1 MPALWQNG
9 KREFAMQNAIEK
21 QVREEQFLIENIK
34 DSVKT
39 ALSAG
44 LVYVS
49 DNQPGFARITKGDT
63 ICYMDG
69 KKILRDKDQLNRIK
83 GLVLPPAWENVWICK
98 LSNGHLQATG
108 YDKLHRKQY
117 RYHSSWMTIR
127 NKTKF
132 YRLKEFGERLPA
144 IRKRL
149 EKDLSLPGFPQNKV
163 LAAMVGLLERINIRV
178 GNSFYERLYGS
189 FGLTTLKNRHVKV
202 NGSQLQ
208 LTFKGK
214 KGVRQNI
221 TFTSRKLSRIIKG
234 CKEIPGKELFEYYDE
249 EKNIHPVD
257 SGMVN
262 AYIRD
267 ISGGDFT
274 AKDFRTW
281 AGSIHALLA
290 FRELG
295 DFETISEMN
304 RKIPAALDM
313 VSKQL
318 GNTRAV
324 CKKYYVHP
332 LILEYYRDKKLESFI
347 NELNDTESGYTSDGY
362 MPEERVLLKIL
373 ENYSLK
379 KNPPGN

>member
-1 MPALWQNG
+1 M
-9 KREFAMQNAIEK
+9 RDTIEK
-21 QVREEQFLIENIK
+21 QVKEEQSLVDDIN
-34 DSVKT
+34 DAVKT
-39 ALSAG
+39 AVSAG
-44 LVYVS
+44 LIYVS
-49 DNQPGFARITKGDT
+49 DNQSGFTRIRQGTT
-63 ICYMDG
+63 FFYMEG
-69 KKILRDKDQLNRIK
+69 RKRVREKEQINRIK

-108 YDKLHRKQY
+108 YDQLHRKQY
-117 RYHSSWMTIR
+117 RYHSSWMAIR
-127 NKTKF
+127 NQTKF
-132 YRLKEFGERLPA
+132 YRLKEFGERLPM
-144 IRKRL
+144 IRKKL

-163 LAAMVGLLERINIRV
+163 LAAMVSLLERINIRV

-202 NGSQLQ
+202 NGTQLQ

-249 EKNIHPVD
+249 NGIIHPVD

-262 AYIRD
+262 NYIRS
-267 ISGGDFT
+267 ISEGDFT

-290 FRELG
+290 LREIG

-304 RKIPAALDM
+304 RKIPAALDI
-313 VSKQL
+313 VAKQL

-332 LILEYYRDKKLESFI
+332 LILEYYRDKKLEAYI
-347 NELNDTESGYTSDGY
+347 AELNNVESGNDADGF
-362 MPEERVLLKIL
+362 MPEEKVLLRIL
-373 ENYSLK
+373 ENYQLQ
-379 KNPPGN
+379 G

>member
-1 MPALWQNG
+1 
-9 KREFAMQNAIEK
+9 MQKAVKK
-21 QVREEQFLIENIK
+21 QVKEEQLLLDNIN
-34 DSVKT
+34 DAVQT

-49 DNQPGFARITKGDT
+49 DNQAGFERVRKGNT
-63 ICYMDG
+63 FYYMDG
-69 KKILRDKDQLNRIK
+69 RKRLRDKAQLSRIK
-83 GLVLPPAWENVWICK
+83 SLVLPPAWESVWICK

-108 YDKLHRKQY
+108 YDKLQRKQY
-117 RYHSSWMTIR
+117 RYHSSWTTIR
-127 NKTKF
+127 NNTKF
-132 YRLKEFGERLPA
+132 YRLKEFGERMPM
-144 IRKRL
+144 IRDRI

-163 LAAMVGLLERINIRV
+163 LAAMVSLLERINIRV

-189 FGLTTLKNRHVKV
+189 FGLTTLKNRHVTV
-202 NGSQLQ
+202 NGSQLL

-214 KGVRQNI
+214 KGIRQNL
-221 TFTSRKLSRIIKG
+221 TLNSKKLSRIIKG

-249 EKNIHPVD
+249 NRNIHPVD

-262 AYIRD
+262 SYIRE

-290 FRELG
+290 FKELG

-304 RKIPAALDM
+304 RKIPAALDI
-313 VSKQL
+313 VSRQL

-332 LILEYYRDKKLESFI
+332 LILEYYRDKKLETYIS
-347 NELNDTESGYTSDGY
+347 ELNALESGDNGDGY
-362 MPEERVLLKIL
+362 MPEEKVVLKIL
-373 ENYSLK
+373 ENYSL
-379 KNPPGN
+379 

>member
-1 MPALWQNG
+1 MPDVLENLVTEG
-9 KREFAMQNAIEK
+9 
-21 QVREEQFLIENIK
+21 LSPENIH
-34 DSVKT
+34 DAVKIAT
-39 ALSAG
+39 SAG

-49 DNQPGFARITKGDT
+49 DNLPGFIRIRKGNT
-63 ICYMDG
+63 FYYLDG
-69 KKILRDKDQLNRIK
+69 KKRLRDEEQLKRIK
-83 GLVLPPAWENVWICK
+83 ALVLPPAWEKVWICR
-98 LSNGHLQATG
+98 LPNGHLQATG
-108 YDKLHRKQY
+108 YDKLNRKQY
-117 RYHSSWMTIR
+117 RYHSSWMAIR
-127 NKTKF
+127 NQTKF
-132 YRLKEFGERLPA
+132 YRLKEFGERLPM

-149 EKDLSLPGFPQNKV
+149 EKDLSLQGFTQNKV
-163 LAAMVGLLERINIRV
+163 LAAMVSLLERINIRV

-208 LTFKGK
+208 LTFRGK
-214 KGVRQNI
+214 KGIRQNI
-221 TFTSRKLSRIIKG
+221 TFTNKRLSRIIKG

-249 EKNIHPVD
+249 NGNIHPVD

-262 AYIRD
+262 NYIRT
-267 ISGGDFT
+267 ISEGDFT

-290 FRELG
+290 LKELG

-313 VSKQL
+313 VAKQL

-332 LILEYYRDKKLESFI
+332 LILEYYRDKKLEAFI
-347 NELNDTESGYTSDGY
+347 SELNHIESGNNQDGY

-373 ENYSLK
+373 ENFQVVSE
-379 KNPPGN
+379 

>member
-1 MPALWQNG
+1 MPEVIETPETE
-9 KREFAMQNAIEK
+9 EFSTD
-21 QVREEQFLIENIK
+21 EELN
-34 DSVKT
+34 DAVKT
-39 ALSAG
+39 AVSAG

-49 DNQPGFARITKGDT
+49 DNQPGFTRTRKGNGFYYTEGNKRLVDS
-63 ICYMDG
+63 
-69 KKILRDKDQLNRIK
+69 KQLNRIK
-83 GLVLPPAWENVWICK
+83 GLVLPPAWEKVWICK

-108 YDKLHRKQY
+108 YDQLSRKQY
-117 RYHSSWMTIR
+117 RYHSSWMAIR
-127 NKTKF
+127 NQTKF
-132 YRLKEFGERLPA
+132 YRLKEFGECLPM

-163 LAAMVGLLERINIRV
+163 LAAMVSLLERINIRV

-202 NGSQLQ
+202 NGSHLQ
-208 LTFKGK
+208 LTFRGK

-221 TFTSRKLSRIIKG
+221 AFTSKKLSRIIKG

-249 EKNIHPVD
+249 NKNIHTVD

-262 AYIRD
+262 NYIRT
-267 ISGGDFT
+267 ISEGDFT

-290 FRELG
+290 FKELG
-295 DFETISEMN
+295 DFGTISEMN
-304 RKIPAALDM
+304 RKIPAALDI
-313 VSKQL
+313 VARQL

-332 LILEYYRDKKLESFI
+332 LILEYYRDKKLETYLNDLNRVES
-347 NELNDTESGYTSDGY
+347 ENDTEGY
-362 MPEERVLLKIL
+362 MPEERVLLKML
-373 ENYSLK
+373 ENYHFQ
-379 KNPPGN
+379 G